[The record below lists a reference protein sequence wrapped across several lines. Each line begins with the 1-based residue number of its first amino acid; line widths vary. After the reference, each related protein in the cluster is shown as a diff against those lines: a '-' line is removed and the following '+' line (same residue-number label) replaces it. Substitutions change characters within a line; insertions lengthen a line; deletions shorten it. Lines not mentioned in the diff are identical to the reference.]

1 MSFPTSPA
9 DGQVSVVNN
18 ITYVYSTATKSW
30 ARQAAT
36 VVPVKIT
43 AGTAPPPAPNLGDLW
58 YETTTGAVYRW
69 TNDGTTSWWL
79 DTTGG
84 SDTFFSSANVLTISS
99 NVASTSSSTG
109 ALVVRGG
116 AGISGNLFVSNIN
129 VKNLGM
135 IQSLI
140 FGF

>member
-1 MSFPTSPA
+1 MAFPTAPVN
-9 DGQVSVVNN
+9 GQ
-18 ITYVYSTATKSW
+18 TATINSVTYTYDSATSSW
-30 ARQAAT
+30 SRQSKPFST
-36 VVPVKIT
+36 IT
-43 AGTAPPPAPNLGDLW
+43 SGTAPPVSPNLGDQW
-58 YETTTGAVYRW
+58 YDTTTGAVYRW
-69 TNDGTTSWWL
+69 TNDGTTNYWI

-84 SDTFFSSANVLTISS
+84 SDLFFSSANVLTISS
-99 NVASTSSSTG
+99 NVDSTNGTTG

-116 AGISGNLFVSNIN
+116 AGISGNLFVGNIN